1 MLRSMNKTFLISQ
14 FKMIEEHLTFEKL
27 QLVKEMITLL
37 VVYWIIITLIITI
50 K

>member
-1 MLRSMNKTFLISQ
+1 MNKTFLISQ
-14 FKMIEEHLTFEKL
+14 LKMIEEHLTFEKL
-27 QLVKEMITLL
+27 QLIKEMITFL